1 VYDIDIRVLDRLFK
15 AVVEDSDLLQFFENT
30 LAFCQ
35 SKIVDDP
42 LQKIT
47 QLGSDRYRAA
57 VQKLLEH
64 TWSSNLLSVS
74 EKWRR
79 LVVCVKFADT
89 IRLPKVSS
97 SILEHVFTQGQHDTL
112 GSVEMGHLLRP
123 KNNTTGQKMGSC
135 AQSIVA
141 GIISKVQADDSGWI
155 ALATDQL
162 GPSLPRYLEHGH
174 DSVLLAN
181 LIHVTRQS
189 KDDPGRHIS
198 DLLHIFPT
206 LPHFNIQN
214 TLPELQRDFLALW
227 DEMEQMQDNNVAQ
240 VRDKLRNFH
249 DVLTSFPLG
258 SRAEDRH
265 RNADFDPNR
274 DTRSI
279 TSIHSPS
286 NLTPVSMSP
295 QIPSSPR
302 MLSQR
307 ASGLIAPEP
316 DEE

>member
-1 VYDIDIRVLDRLFK
+1 M
-15 AVVEDSDLLQFFENT
+15 QFFENI

-42 LQKIT
+42 LQKIAK
-47 QLGSDRYRAA
+47 LGSDRFRTA

-79 LVVCVKFADT
+79 LVVCVNFADT
-89 IRLPKVSS
+89 IRLPKVTS
-97 SILEHVFTQGQHDTL
+97 SILEHVFTEDQHDTL
-112 GSVEMGHLLRP
+112 RSVEMGHLLKPR
-123 KNNTTGQKMGSC
+123 NNTTGQKMGPC

-155 ALATDQL
+155 ALATDEL
-162 GPSLPRYLEHGH
+162 GPSLPRYLGHGN

-181 LIHVTRQS
+181 LIHVTRQSLESS

-206 LPHFNIQN
+206 LSKFDIRN

-227 DEMEQMQDNNVAQ
+227 NEIDRETPNSGVLCKIRDN
-240 VRDKLRNFH
+240 LLNFH
-249 DVLTSFPLG
+249 NVLTYGNGLPLE
-258 SRAEDRH
+258 AEVRH
-265 RNADFDPNR
+265 DPLNHGH
-274 DTRSI
+274 DSPSI
-279 TSIHSPS
+279 TSIPSFS
-286 NLTPVSMSP
+286 NLTPASNSP
-295 QIPSSPR
+295 QIPAPYTFSQQAPALITALPSEKLSP
-302 MLSQR
+302 
-307 ASGLIAPEP
+307 
-316 DEE
+316 